1 MGQNETL
8 KPSFFQ
14 CHTVTRYPKN
24 FLTSKKFKLDPKIEC
39 EGSPSVRI
47 PAMNTST
54 ATSIMSSAAP
64 KKTVSKKT
72 APVAPVVATPVA
84 APVAPVEAAK
94 PAKAS
99 KKTVT
104 TPAPVAAPEVTAT
117 PVETAEVTVSS
128 VQDDVKAMLTQA
140 NTVRETVGALV
151 AELKRVEKRVARL
164 QKEADKKRRRQKKPV
179 EGEEVKPRKP
189 SIFELPTPLSNELC
203 SFLAR
208 PAGSKESRSNITKA
222 ITTYVKEKNLKEKHT
237 IKPDAKLKALLG
249 VAEGDVLTYFNLQ
262 RYLNRHYLKP
272 TPTTA

>member
-1 MGQNETL
+1 MKVG
-8 KPSFFQ
+8 
-14 CHTVTRYPKN
+14 
-24 FLTSKKFKLDPKIEC
+24 PKID
-39 EGSPSVRI
+39 SITQPVMRI

-54 ATSIMSSAAP
+54 ATSIMNTSAPAS

-72 APVAPVVATPVA
+72 ATTAATPAPVVATPVVAAPVEVAAPTKKAVKAKAA
-84 APVAPVEAAK
+84 APVAA
-94 PAKAS
+94 
-99 KKTVT
+99 
-104 TPAPVAAPEVTAT
+104 APVVAATTTVEAT
-117 PVETAEVTVSS
+117 PVEGADAAVSS

-164 QKEADKKRRRQKKPV
+164 QKEADKRRRRQKKPV
-179 EGEEVKPRKP
+179 EGEAVVPRKP

-203 SFLAR
+203 SFLGR
-208 PAGSKESRSNITKA
+208 PSGSKESRSNITKA

-237 IKPDAKLKALLG
+237 IKPDTKLKALLG

-272 TPTTA
+272 TPTPTA